1 MLSIAIE
8 YIKGHSFIAMLLAF
22 QGSSTCHVPGQRCL
36 AGCSK
41 SNRLNRREFGQKIG
55 FFLLCQNFVDQN
67 RPEFRS
73 YSVHRHR
80 MGFEDDI
87 LTFWQPCHSAH
98 RKPCGTRFAVRAGRR
113 ISHTWWLRSSDMH
126 LSATQMRISMYL
138 SPFHLFPTCFHCRK
152 LNIHLLKHP
161 QFQKWMA

>member
-1 MLSIAIE
+1 MSVDSMEIYAIE
-8 YIKGHSFIAMLLAF
+8 IYRVYQGPFLAMLLAF

-41 SNRLNRREFGQKIG
+41 SNRLKRIWSKIIKSV

-67 RPEFRS
+67 RSEFRS

-87 LTFWQPCHSAH
+87 LTFWQPWHLITESPAALGLLCGQEGESPILGGWDLPTCIFRPPRCTKSTRCSCICH
-98 RKPCGTRFAVRAGRR
+98 
-113 ISHTWWLRSSDMH
+113 H
-126 LSATQMRISMYL
+126 LSYL
-138 SPFHLFPTCFHCRK
+138 SPFHLFP
-152 LNIHLLKHP
+152 LS
-161 QFQKWMA
+161 